1 MYTLPAV
8 GYITIQLLAVQ
19 GTVSL
24 EFIILYAMPPCLP
37 GAQQLVA
44 YYNVELCVS
53 TIWNTYI
60 HVGISCHVTHT
71 RECISNWII
80 FLNEY

>member
-1 MYTLPAV
+1 MYILYAA
-8 GYITIQLLAVQ
+8 GYIIIQLLAVQ

-24 EFIILYAMPPCLP
+24 EFIILYAVPPCLP

-53 TIWNTYI
+53 RIWNTYI
-60 HVGISCHVTHT
+60 HVGISCHIGHIQWNV
-71 RECISNWII
+71 
-80 FLNEY
+80 

>member
-8 GYITIQLLAVQ
+8 GHSIIQLLAVQ

-24 EFIILYAMPPCLP
+24 EFIILYTMPPCLP

-44 YYNVELCVS
+44 YYNVESYPVS
-53 TIWNTYI
+53 LEF
-60 HVGISCHVTHT
+60 GTH
-71 RECISNWII
+71 I
-80 FLNEY
+80 YM